1 MAARV
6 TEIEPVPGPEAFDQR
21 TSDARLSQAAVILS
35 VGAAVAGETDRIEPS
50 EQFPL
55 PRVSRLERK
64 EKVALAEA
72 AEPLRVDT
80 GEYVRGEVGM
90 IPREETSRIAHRLYD
105 DPAPEMAAA
114 LVEAGLHSP
123 DRLIRTASAAAAID
137 TTGPREE
144 VFAILEDSAGA
155 REETTR
161 DIARTALAKVAP
173 QHPRLSRL
181 VTRPKRIEQ
190 RQEPSHTAVL
200 SHGTFS
206 SNAQWWR
213 PGGDFYSYLNGLQPS
228 LPMHTDSFQWSG
240 AYSHDARSL
249 AADQLTQWVGSQNL
263 NTPDFFA
270 HSHGVTVAN
279 LATKKGLQLNRL
291 VMLAW
296 PVHEDWLP
304 DLTQVT
310 KVISLRVRVDLVIIV
325 DGGSQSLP
333 SSFVDP
339 PKVEEHVNGWFRHSA
354 PHEPEY
360 WNRHGLASEL

>member
-1 MAARV
+1 
-6 TEIEPVPGPEAFDQR
+6 
-21 TSDARLSQAAVILS
+21 
-35 VGAAVAGETDRIEPS
+35 
-50 EQFPL
+50 
-55 PRVSRLERK
+55 
-64 EKVALAEA
+64 
-72 AEPLRVDT
+72 
-80 GEYVRGEVGM
+80 
-90 IPREETSRIAHRLYD
+90 
-105 DPAPEMAAA
+105 
-114 LVEAGLHSP
+114 
-123 DRLIRTASAAAAID
+123 
-137 TTGPREE
+137 
-144 VFAILEDSAGA
+144 
-155 REETTR
+155 
-161 DIARTALAKVAP
+161 
-173 QHPRLSRL
+173 
-181 VTRPKRIEQ
+181 
-190 RQEPSHTAVL
+190 
-200 SHGTFS
+200 
-206 SNAQWWR
+206 
-213 PGGDFYSYLNGLQPS
+213 
-228 LPMHTDSFQWSG
+228 MHTDSFQWSG

>member
-6 TEIEPVPGPEAFDQR
+6 TEIEPVPGPDAFDR
-21 TSDARLSQAAVILS
+21 RSADARLSQAALILS

-50 EQFPL
+50 AEFPL
-55 PRVSRLERK
+55 PSVSRLK
-64 EKVALAEA
+64 QKKKVSVAEA

-80 GEYVRGEVGM
+80 GEYLRGEVRV

-123 DRLIRTASAAAAID
+123 DRLVRTAAAAATLD

-144 VFAILEDSAGA
+144 VFAILEDSAGS

-181 VTRPKRIEQ
+181 VTRPKRIKQ
-190 RQEPSHTAVL
+190 RTGPSHTAVL
-200 SHGTFS
+200 SHGTFA

-213 PGGDFYSYLNGLQPS
+213 PGGDFYDYLDGLQPP
-228 LPMHTDSFQWSG
+228 LPMHTQSFQWSG
-240 AYSHDARSL
+240 AYSAGARAL
-249 AADQLTQWVGSQNL
+249 AADQLTTWVGSQNL
-263 NTPDFFA
+263 NAPDFFA

-279 LATKKGLQLNRL
+279 LATQNGLQLNRL

-296 PVHEDWLP
+296 PVHSQWRPNLAN
-304 DLTQVT
+304 VT
-310 KVISLRVRVDLVIIV
+310 KVISFRVRVDLVILV
-325 DGGSQSLP
+325 DGGSQGLP
-333 SSFVDP
+333 ADLIGS
-339 PKVEEHVNGWFRHSA
+339 PKVKEHVNGWFRHSA

-360 WNRHGLASEL
+360 WERHGLASLL

>member
-6 TEIEPVPGPEAFDQR
+6 TEIEPVPGPDAFDR
-21 TSDARLSQAAVILS
+21 RSPDARLSQAALILS
-35 VGAAVAGETDRIEPS
+35 VGAAVAGETGRIEQS

-55 PRVSRLERK
+55 PPVSRLERK
-64 EKVALAEA
+64 EKVTLAAA
-72 AEPLRVDT
+72 AEPLHVDT
-80 GEYVRGEVGM
+80 DEYMRGEVRV
-90 IPREETSRIAHRLYD
+90 ITHEETSRIAHRLYD

-123 DRLIRTASAAAAID
+123 DRLIRTAAAAAALD

-144 VFAILEDSAGA
+144 VFAVLEDSAGS

-181 VTRPKRIEQ
+181 VTRPRRIEQ
-190 RQEPSHTAVL
+190 RRAPSNTAVL
-200 SHGTFS
+200 SHGTFAA
-206 SNAQWWR
+206 NAHWWR
-213 PGGDFYSYLNGLQPS
+213 PGGDFYAYLNGLQPP
-228 LPMHTDSFQWSG
+228 LPMHSESFQWSG
-240 AYSHDARSL
+240 AYSAEARSL
-249 AADQLTQWVGSQNL
+249 AADQLTAWVGAQNL
-263 NTPDFFA
+263 NRPDFFA

-279 LATKKGLQLNRL
+279 LATQNGLQLDRL

-296 PVHEDWLP
+296 PVHDQWLP
-304 DLTQVT
+304 DLSRVT
-310 KVISLRVRVDLVIIV
+310 KVISFRVRVDLVIIV

-333 SSFVDP
+333 QGTLNQSN
-339 PKVEEHVNGWFRHSA
+339 VEEHVHGWFRHSA

-360 WNRHGLASEL
+360 WERHDLASQL